1 MGSYSQK
8 CQIQLEEQQKIQS
21 DLDLEIKLQQ
31 ELLYSDLSLDD
42 NDIDIL
48 TNDLDD
54 NSIELPKYPKYCQIQ
69 KGIEVLK
76 SHFPL
81 TFNETLINDLY
92 ELVFMK
98 YAEVQE
104 RERRF
109 YKEISEKQSIIDIES
124 SSEETDNL
132 IK

>member
-1 MGSYSQK
+1 
-8 CQIQLEEQQKIQS
+8 
-21 DLDLEIKLQQ
+21 
-31 ELLYSDLSLDD
+31 
-42 NDIDIL
+42 
-48 TNDLDD
+48 
-54 NSIELPKYPKYCQIQ
+54 
-69 KGIEVLK
+69 VLK